1 MFLGGGVQCWGK
13 WSKVVGSGRG
23 VDVRAL
29 EDFGRTAEQ
38 VPGPSQ
44 VGATAPETLRSN
56 SPTRLLPQ
64 CCRNGSHSQELR
76 AAAHVTGALF
86 TSRRRTRSRDACW
99 DVLISC
105 SRCRAAR
112 RHDMTAKDKPLR
124 KRKRSDVESV
134 QGVSEVVTEPHPRRD
149 SALHAVHCMSG
160 PVHARRCSL
169 CHGNTAGC
177 SPRHHRALP
186 DGHGVYGGFPSGM
199 DHPF

>member
-1 MFLGGGVQCWGK
+1 MLGEWSTSGRK
-13 WSKVVGSGRG
+13 WSRCRAGAGGLREGGRAGSGSLSGRCY
-23 VDVRAL
+23 RPRNPAL
-29 EDFGRTAEQ
+29 ELADSTFAA
-38 VPGPSQ
+38 VL
-44 VGATAPETLRSN
+44 PE
-56 SPTRLLPQ
+56 
-64 CCRNGSHSQELR
+64 CSHSQELR